1 MSNRLASDN
10 IRYSD
15 LDMNYPHIIQSFTF
29 RFRTMEE
36 AKALAHTIATRCD
49 NHAKKVELGLNELF
63 LNAIEHGN
71 LSIDNLEKAKLKLDN
86 VWHTEVE
93 KRLNHPQY
101 STKDVKV
108 QVDFSPDLIRIIIT
122 DQGDGFDWQ
131 AFEKNPFAVSR
142 AYNGRG
148 LLVARSMCF
157 DEMTFSEKGNE
168 VACAIYRL

>member
-10 IRYSD
+10 VMRSNVE
-15 LDMNYPHIIQSFTF
+15 MNYPHIIQSFTF

-36 AKALAHTIATRCD
+36 AKTLAHSIAMRCD
-49 NHAKKVELGLNELF
+49 IHAKKVELGLNELF

-71 LSIDNLEKAKLKLDN
+71 LSIDHAEKAKLKLDN
-86 VWHTEVE
+86 SWHSEVE
-93 KRLNHPQY
+93 KRLNYPQY
-101 STKDVKV
+101 SIKDVEV
-108 QVDFSPDLIRIIIT
+108 LVDISPDLIRIRIT

-131 AFEKNPFAVSR
+131 AFEKNPLSVSR

-157 DEMTFSEKGNE
+157 DEMNFSTKGNA
-168 VACAIYRL
+168 VHCAVYR

>member
-10 IRYSD
+10 ASHFH

-29 RFRTMEE
+29 RFKTMEE
-36 AKALAHTIATRCD
+36 AKALAHSIATRCD
-49 NHAKKVELGLNELF
+49 IHAKKVELGLNELF

-71 LSIDNLEKAKLKLDN
+71 LSINQAEKAKLKLDN
-86 VWHTEVE
+86 NWHSEVE
-93 KRLNHPQY
+93 KRLNYPQY
-101 STKDVKV
+101 SIKDVEV

-122 DQGDGFDWQ
+122 DQGNGFDWQ

-157 DEMTFSEKGNE
+157 DEMTFSTKGNA
-168 VACAIYRL
+168 VHCAVYR